1 MANFIEWA
9 SGIYRVV
16 GDVGK
21 QGVEYGSYLILGD
34 ERIAII
40 DIPSRDIG
48 KDIISFVKKAG
59 REPSDIKYLILTHTH
74 PDHWAGMRSLSKIK
88 PQVWLHESGIEALKE
103 GKKFILEKQ
112 FPKPSKFSLAMKSSL
127 FSKIGKVKEEL
138 INTFDKSET
147 LDLGG
152 EELILQNS
160 GGHSSDSILIQAYR
174 GGCTFIGDEGNIY
187 PDQPASFYIDGT
199 GSTERR
205 KKLLDLLGKL
215 KTELI
220 CPAHQSPIP
229 KPVELYIQNLNFE
242 HQHTKDTIY
251 DLLVSAGQA
260 KAFFIAEEYQRILG
274 ISWATPFSELGVA
287 ETTVTAF
294 LKELEKEGR
303 VHYETHTQRWSS
315 IS

>member
-1 MANFIEWA
+1 MTNFVEWA
-9 SGIYRVV
+9 SGIYKVV
-16 GDVGK
+16 DDVGK
-21 QGVEYGSYLILGD
+21 QGEEYGSYLILGD

-59 REPSDIKYLILTHTH
+59 REPSDIKYLVLTHTH

-88 PQVWLHESGIEALKE
+88 PQIWLHESGVEALKE
-103 GKKFILEKQ
+103 GKKYILEKQ

-127 FSKIGKVKEEL
+127 FTKIGKVKEEL

-205 KKLLDLLGKL
+205 MKLLELLGRL

-229 KPVELYIQNLNFE
+229 KPVELYIQNLIFE
-242 HQHTKDTIY
+242 HKHTKDTIY

-260 KAFFIAEEYQRILG
+260 KSFFIAEEYQRILG
-274 ISWATPFSELGVA
+274 FSWTTPFSELGVA